1 MEEGQK
7 GSRGLPRPGRER
19 EAPAGLCLKTRSAS
33 IPAHSLQGHA
43 GLWDGRQGKEAVPSL
58 GSALGEQTKESH
70 RRDFPG
76 DPVVKILSFH

>member
-33 IPAHSLQGHA
+33 IPAHCLQDMLDSGMEGKVRRQCLPWGLLWESRQRKVIGGTSLEIQW
-43 GLWDGRQGKEAVPSL
+43 LK
-58 GSALGEQTKESH
+58 
-70 RRDFPG
+70 F
-76 DPVVKILSFH
+76 